1 MFAAIFAIALALGG
15 TLVATDADHD
25 ALVAAQMKQA
35 QESQMDVA
43 GSRQGI
49 ETGEL
54 GW

>member
-1 MFAAIFAIALALGG
+1 MFAAIFAVALALGG

-35 QESQMDVA
+35 QQVQMDVA
-43 GSRQGI
+43 ASRQDI
-49 ETGEL
+49 DTGEL

>member
-1 MFAAIFAIALALGG
+1 MFAAIFAIALAVGG
-15 TLVATDADHD
+15 SLVATEADHD

-35 QESQMDVA
+35 QQTQMDVA
-43 GSRQGI
+43 ASRQGI

>member
-1 MFAAIFAIALALGG
+1 MFAAIFAVALAVGG
-15 TLVATDADHD
+15 ALVATDADHD

-35 QESQMDVA
+35 QQIQMDVA
-43 GSRQGI
+43 DSRQGI